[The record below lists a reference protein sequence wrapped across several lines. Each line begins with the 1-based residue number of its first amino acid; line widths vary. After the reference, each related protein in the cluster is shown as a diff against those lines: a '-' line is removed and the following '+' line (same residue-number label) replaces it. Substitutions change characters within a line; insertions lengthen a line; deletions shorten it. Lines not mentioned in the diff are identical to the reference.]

1 MITLAFQAGISRS
14 TTLPTPIV
22 EFRAADYVAAATT
35 WTNRGSAGGTGT
47 IPTGGMNK
55 TSSGVD
61 AVIFG
66 GDSSND
72 RVEASIGS
80 TSTFDKVSVELW
92 IKMLDG
98 GSDETA
104 AGSML
109 FSWVQPSSSGNYNVY
124 HTQNKVGFN
133 TFQSELY
140 GIDSTSYTNR
150 WTHFVFVMSDV
161 GNQTEQ
167 KIYVDG
173 ILKSSSCLLNF
184 SNSTDSACT
193 TTSTRRVFNSNGDFW
208 LMDNPRSSATWREK
222 SEVGMVRVYAQELTA
237 AEVQAAYDATK
248 SLGYV
253 TTTTTSSTSTT
264 TTSTTSTTTTTTT
277 STTSTTTTTTVPAST
292 TTGPA
297 VVTTLAPAVT
307 SALPTTATTA
317 VATPTTAGD
326 PAPVGTPT
334 ASTLAATR
342 STLVVP
348 PPTTALAPAPLPAV
362 SPATTTTTTSTTTTT
377 LAPPP
382 PPPGGSPDDQG
393 TTGADDS
400 QVLVDGKAVDVAV
413 RRDGDTLTAS
423 FGEVTLQMSVLSAA
437 GTVQPLVDDSTLSV
451 DAGSKITLAMSGL
464 APESIVEAWIYSDPV
479 ILGREQTSTGG
490 VVETVLGVPDTLT
503 EGQHTL
509 VIRGTDATGADFV
522 YYGSAQ
528 MGDIGATTGWVT
540 YFLVVPLIAAAA
552 AGIFLPPAL
561 RRRRK

>member
-22 EFRAADYVAAATT
+22 DFRAADYVAGATT

-61 AVIFG
+61 AVSFG

-72 RVEASIGS
+72 RVESSIGS

-92 IKMLDG
+92 IKMLDS

-133 TFQSELY
+133 TFQSDLY

-150 WTHFVFVMSDV
+150 WTHLVFVMSDV
-161 GNQTEQ
+161 GNQAEQ

-173 ILKSSSCLLNF
+173 VLQSTSCLISSS
-184 SNSTDSACT
+184 STDSACT

-208 LMDNPRSSATWREK
+208 LMDNPRSSTTTWREK

-264 TTSTTSTTTTTTT
+264 TTSSTSTTTT
-277 STTSTTTTTTVPAST
+277 STTSTTTTTTTTTVPAST

-297 VVTTLAPAVT
+297 ATTTVAPVVT

-317 VATPTTAGD
+317 VTTPTTAGD
-326 PAPVGTPT
+326 PEPVGTPT

-342 STLVVP
+342 STPVLP
-348 PPTTALAPAPLPAV
+348 PPTTARAPAPLPAV

-382 PPPGGSPDDQG
+382 PPPGGSSDGQG
-393 TTGADDS
+393 PTGANDS

-413 RRDGDTLTAS
+413 RTDGDTLTAS
-423 FGEVTLQMSVLSAA
+423 FGEVTLQMSVLSAD
-437 GTVQPLVDDSTLSV
+437 GTVQPLVGDATLSV
-451 DAGSKITLAMSGL
+451 DAGSKITLAMAGL

-490 VVETVLGVPDTLT
+490 VIDTVLGVPDTLN

-522 YYGSAQ
+522 YYGSTQ
-528 MGDIGATTGWVT
+528 MGDIGADSGWVT